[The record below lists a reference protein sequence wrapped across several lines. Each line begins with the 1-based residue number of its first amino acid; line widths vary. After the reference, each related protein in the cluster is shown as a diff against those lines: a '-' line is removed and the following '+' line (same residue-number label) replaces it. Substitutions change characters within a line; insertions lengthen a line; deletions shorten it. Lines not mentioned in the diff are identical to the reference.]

1 MAKTAKGLVEYAK
14 AQLGKPY
21 WYGTFGQAANISVY
35 NQKKKQYPTYYMW
48 SYPKEDEGIKVHD
61 CVGLIKGYIWCDNN
75 DDKTPNYIATQDK
88 SANGM
93 RDVCKEKGDINT
105 MPEIA
110 GILVFMQ
117 HHVGVYIGNGEVIE
131 ARGHAYGVIK
141 TKLKGRGWTSW
152 GKCPYITYESNT
164 NTTPTPTPTPST
176 STSAG
181 ASVSKNK
188 IDTVVEVQKW
198 LNDTYKSGLVTDNIF
213 GYKTRVAL
221 TKALQIELGFTGKDV
236 DGICGSKTRAAIK
249 KNNLNKWSCGDLV
262 KVLQGFLVCNGYS
275 EAYVDGIFGSGTE
288 KSVRK
293 YQEKNGLV
301 IDGICGSATFDMMC
315 N

>member
-1 MAKTAKGLVEYAK
+1 MMSKTAKGLVEYAK
-14 AQLGKPY
+14 AQLGRPY

-61 CVGLIKGYIWCDNN
+61 CVGLIKGYIWCDSN
-75 DDKTPNYIATQDK
+75 DDKTPVYIGTQDK

-93 RDVCKEKGDINT
+93 RDACKEKGDIST

-131 ARGHAYGVIK
+131 ARGHAYGVVK
-141 TKLKGRGWTSW
+141 TNLKSRKWTSW
-152 GKCPYITYESNT
+152 GKCPYITYESNA
-164 NTTPTPTPTPST
+164 NTI
-176 STSAG
+176 
-181 ASVSKNK
+181 VNKDK
-188 IDTVVEVQKW
+188 IDTVAEVQKW
-198 LNDTYKSGLVTDNIF
+198 LNETYKFDLATDNLF
-213 GYKTRVAL
+213 GRKTRIAL
-221 TKALQIELGFTGKDV
+221 TKALQIELGFTGKEV
-236 DGICGSKTRAAIK
+236 DGSCGSKTKAAIK
-249 KNNLNKWSCGDLV
+249 KNNLRRGSKNNLV

-275 EAYVDGIFGSGTE
+275 EAYVDGSFGGGTE

-293 YQEKNGLV
+293 YQEKNGLTV
-301 IDGICGSATFDMMC
+301 DGVVGSKTFDILC

>member
-1 MAKTAKGLVEYAK
+1 MMTKTAKGLVEYAK

-48 SYPKEDEGIKVHD
+48 SYPKEDEGVKVHD
-61 CVGLIKGYIWCDNN
+61 CVGLIKGYIWCDSN
-75 DDKTPNYIATQDK
+75 DDKTPVYIATQDK

-131 ARGHAYGVIK
+131 ARGHAYGVVK

-152 GKCPYITYESNT
+152 GKCPYITYENNE
-164 NTTPTPTPTPST
+164 NTTPSSTPTPTPSKNT
-176 STSAG
+176 
-181 ASVSKNK
+181 SVSKNK

-198 LNDTYKSGLVTDNIF
+198 LNETYKSGLEVDNIY
-213 GYKTRVAL
+213 GRLTRIAL

-236 DGICGSKTRAAIK
+236 DGICGSKTKAKIK
-249 KNNLNKWSCGDLV
+249 ENNLRNGSQGNLV

-275 EAYVDGIFGSGTE
+275 EAYADGIFGSGTE

-301 IDGICGSATFDMMC
+301 VDGICGSGTFDMMC

>member
-1 MAKTAKGLVEYAK
+1 MMSKTAKGLVEYAK
-14 AQLGKPY
+14 AQLGRPY

-61 CVGLIKGYIWCDNN
+61 CVGLIKGYIWCDSN
-75 DDKTPNYIATQDK
+75 DDKTPSYIATQDK

-93 RDVCKEKGDINT
+93 RDACKEKGDINT

-131 ARGHAYGVIK
+131 ARGHAYGVVK

-152 GKCPYITYESNT
+152 GKCPYITYENNT
-164 NTTPTPTPTPST
+164 NVTSTPTSTPSINT
-176 STSAG
+176 G
-181 ASVSKNK
+181 VGKNK
-188 IDTVVEVQKW
+188 IDTVAEVQEW
-198 LNDTYKSGLVTDNIF
+198 LNETYKFNLDF
-213 GYKTRVAL
+213 GQLTRIAL

-236 DGICGSKTRAAIK
+236 DGIYGSKTREAIK
-249 KNNLNKWSCGDLV
+249 RNNLRNGSCGDLV

-275 EAYVDGIFGSGTE
+275 EAYIDGVFGSDTE
-288 KSVRK
+288 KSVKK
-293 YQEKNGLV
+293 YQEKNGLTV
-301 IDGICGSATFDMMC
+301 DGICGSGTFDMMC